1 MRPAASKFLRL
12 RLLFCLIISFKRL
25 ISLSI
30 SILTRKTDLSSPMRH
45 QRAYVSV
52 AILGGSERKEVW
64 SWKWIRDWRDAA
76 GYQQVPININVCCRL
91 EAAEL
96 AEVARK
102 KK

>member
-1 MRPAASKFLRL
+1 M
-12 RLLFCLIISFKRL
+12 
-25 ISLSI
+25 
-30 SILTRKTDLSSPMRH
+30 
-45 QRAYVSV
+45 YVFV

-96 AEVARK
+96 AEVTRK
-102 KK
+102 KNRSRRAATRKLALDEKYSVSAITGR